1 VIQWLYRYIFRG
13 IGIVMIIGM
22 ITILFLA
29 VMMIRQESQHSPA
42 ARPAHTSVPR

>member
-1 VIQWLYRYIFRG
+1 MIQWLYRYIFRG

-29 VMMIRQESQHSPA
+29 VMMLRQESHSLST
-42 ARPAHTSVPR
+42 RPAHTGVPH

>member
-22 ITILFLA
+22 ITILLLA
-29 VMMIRQESQHSPA
+29 VMMLRRESQHPA
-42 ARPAHTSVPR
+42 ARAAHTSAPR